1 MSTRRW
7 SIFSFFGPGR
17 HPAAFQG
24 NSRRAL
30 VLALCLLVGAAAGL
44 ASVAMHGLAAWCGEL
59 QARWQGCLSSGQ
71 AQWLAPMPAL
81 VAILLCVAFAQLF
94 FRKRGYEKSLWPA
107 IREARSAHGG
117 LKLYN
122 AFTHILT
129 SGLCVGMGISAGME
143 APSALTGAAIGVNAG
158 RAMGLSRDTNRLLL
172 CAGAAGGIAAI
183 FNAPLAGTLFVCEV
197 LLPNVNAVLL
207 IPLLAAAAAGSVVAR
222 AFGLA
227 LSFPSITYAWR
238 MENLGFYLLIGAVC
252 GLTAAGVIRLNCL
265 FTRLSGGPLRAP
277 WTRALIFCVLLLLA
291 FLAFPL
297 LRGQGYGFISLILQH
312 DTDAL
317 PTGLLPDGAT
327 LQPGTALLLAAA
339 VVLLKPVASMLS
351 LHAGGDGGMFG
362 PSLVTGAFLGY
373 FFNTL
378 LNLLNLTGFPMINCV
393 VAGMAGLLAGVMH
406 APLTGLF
413 LIAEMVGGYR
423 LFVPL
428 MLVVSMATFVSRLL
442 TRGNPYASAVIDA
455 AARQGASPD
464 DDGTVASLTELE
476 ETHVGELAD
485 RRYLSLE
492 ATDSFRKLLQ
502 VLLHSRQAV
511 FPVVDASGAL
521 VGLVRE
527 QHIRPHVLDARL
539 YDTLI
544 VDDLMG
550 PPPPSLPEE
559 APVREANALFD
570 HSHEPFLPVTR
581 KGKFLGML
589 SREHLL
595 ENYRQFIEN
604 HELF

>member
-1 MSTRRW
+1 MRTRRW

-17 HPAAFQG
+17 HPGAFHG

-30 VLALCLLVGAAAGL
+30 VLALCLLIGAMAGL
-44 ASVAMHGLAAWCGEL
+44 ASVAMHGIAVWCGGL
-59 QARWQGCLSSGQ
+59 QARWMGRLDGATAWLSP
-71 AQWLAPMPAL
+71 LPA
-81 VAILLCVAFAQLF
+81 VAAILLCIAFARLF
-94 FRKRGYEKSLWPA
+94 FRKSGYEKSLWPA
-107 IREARSAHGG
+107 IREARSGHGG
-117 LKLYN
+117 LKPYN

-158 RAMGLSRDTNRLLL
+158 RALGLSRDTNRLFL

-207 IPLLAAAAAGSVVAR
+207 IPLLAAAAAGSVVAN
-222 AFGLA
+222 AFGLT

-238 MENLGFYLLIGAVC
+238 LENLGFYLLIGAVC

-265 FTRLSGGPLRAP
+265 FARLSGGPLRAP
-277 WTRALIFCVLLLLA
+277 WTRGLA
-291 FLAFPL
+291 FCALLYLAFIAFPL
-297 LRGQGYGFISLILQH
+297 LRGQGYGFISTILQH

-317 PTGLLPDGAT
+317 PTGLLPDGCT
-327 LQPGTALLLAAA
+327 QLPGTALLLAAT
-339 VVLLKPVASMLS
+339 VVLLKPAASMLS
-351 LHAGGDGGMFG
+351 LYAGGDGGMFG

-373 FFNTL
+373 FFNIL

-393 VAGMAGLLAGVMH
+393 VAGMAGVLSGVMH

-442 TRGNPYASAVIDA
+442 TRGNLYASVVIDA
-455 AARQGASPD
+455 AERQGAKPD
-464 DDGTVASLTELE
+464 DDGTSASLTELE

-485 RRYLSLE
+485 RRYLTLE
-492 ATDSFRKLLQ
+492 ATDSFRRLLH

-559 APVREANALFD
+559 APVREANTLFD
-570 HSHEPFLPVTR
+570 HSHEPFLPITR

-589 SREHLL
+589 SREHLM